1 MEFMET
7 LISNVD
13 TVWLLVASFLV
24 FFMQAGFAL
33 VEAGFISAKHVTNIL
48 MKNLFDFCVASVAF
62 FAVGFALMFGAG
74 SQWFFLNGI
83 PETYPGLTVPTIA
96 FFFFQLVFAGT
107 AATIA
112 SGAMGGRTEF
122 KGYLAYS
129 LIISALIY
137 PVVGGW
143 IWGGGWLAQQGFL
156 DFAGSTVVHSVGA
169 WVGLMGALFLGPRIG
184 RFGKDAKPMLGHSMT
199 LATLGVFILWFG
211 WFGFNP
217 GSQLNSNPAAI
228 GLITVTTNAAAAA
241 GALVALFINWFIT
254 GKPQLAPSLNG
265 ALAGL
270 VAITA
275 PCAFVTPGEAL
286 IIGGFGAVMMLIGTT
301 VLERLKI
308 DDAVGAVPVHGFAGA
323 FGTLAVGLFHA
334 EKGLLHGGGFAQLGV
349 QAVGIVAV
357 FGFVVVSSAVMFAF
371 IKATVG
377 LRASAEAE
385 EIGLDIYEHGTINY
399 PEFVMGSPSAPPTRR
414 EKSVSGNVAAA
425 PASGD

>member
-1 MEFMET
+1 MET

-83 PETYPGLTVPTIA
+83 PDTYPGLTVPTIA

-129 LIISALIY
+129 LIVSALIY
-137 PVVGGW
+137 PVVGNW
-143 IWGGGWLAQQGFL
+143 VWGGGWLAQQGFL

-217 GSQLNSNPAAI
+217 GSQLN
-228 GLITVTTNAAAAA
+228 AAAAA

-286 IIGGFGAVMMLIGTT
+286 IIGGFGAVMMFIGTT

-357 FGFVVVSSAVMFAF
+357 FGFVIVASVVMFAL
-371 IKATVG
+371 IRATVG
-377 LRASAEAE
+377 LRVPAEAE
-385 EIGLDIYEHGTINY
+385 EVGLDVYEHGTVNY
-399 PEFVMGSPSAPPTRR
+399 PEFVMGSPTTPLTRR
-414 EKSVSGNVAAA
+414 EKPVAGTVATA